1 MVIAEK
7 SNNIDKKKV
16 TVENDIEVLR
26 VRVGNQF
33 AVGLVEKGITTLK
46 VKPLLKKL
54 SIFR

>member
-7 SNNIDKKKV
+7 SNNIDKTKV

-33 AVGLVEKGITTLK
+33 AVGLVEKGIATLK